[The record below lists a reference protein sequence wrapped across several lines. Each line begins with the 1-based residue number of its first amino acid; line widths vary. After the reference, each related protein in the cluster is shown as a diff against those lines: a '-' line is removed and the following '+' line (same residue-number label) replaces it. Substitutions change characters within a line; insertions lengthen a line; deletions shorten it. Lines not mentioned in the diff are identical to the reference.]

1 MAIENEKNSKAL
13 AILVLNSIYLRDF
26 LHIGLEKKKKIYDQK
41 RKIYIERYKLYPDQF
56 PLTQDIINYNKLYK
70 QGT

>member
-26 LHIGLEKKKKIYDQK
+26 LHIDLVQIKKFMTRNVK
-41 RKIYIERYKLYPDQF
+41 YILKGTNYIL
-56 PLTQDIINYNKLYK
+56 INFH
-70 QGT
+70 